1 MFILLNDTLE
11 RCNMA
16 ACSNSNRCFL
26 DMNYI
31 DWKVFR
37 LAHPSIN
44 NDSDNI
50 DGATQFWAT
59 QSVYYNVK
67 TDGELGEQFG
77 NYWQH
82 MAAKTWTGTFPE
94 GTKVAGYRCLGLFS
108 NSDL

>member
-1 MFILLNDTLE
+1 
-11 RCNMA
+11 MA

-31 DWKVFR
+31 DWKLLR

-44 NDSDNI
+44 NDRDNI

-67 TDGELGEQFG
+67 TDGELSATYG
-77 NYWQH
+77 NYWQQ

-94 GTKVAGYRCLGLFS
+94 GTKVAGYRCLGLIL
-108 NSDL
+108 NSYF